1 MAIPGKGKQLNGAV
15 NLVNENG
22 EFQTYANAIVPKYL
36 ADEKHNILQLIM
48 YSRSIVIPETCDD
61 WYYIDAGN

>member
-1 MAIPGKGKQLNGAV
+1 MQ
-15 NLVNENG
+15 NG

-48 YSRSIVIPETCDD
+48 YSRGIVIPETCDD